1 MCRAPT
7 SWVWDERMKSASST
21 PGRILPE
28 LNHFL
33 GSLQSAGPHRGF
45 TNKCPIP
52 LCHLLS
58 LLAREEGSAEN
69 IAEPWGFSRTK
80 EAEVVQEVLESPQS
94 APARQRCQD
103 ARLCLPPP
111 GRQPGAAGE
120 PDLHRV
126 LVGLLP

>member
-1 MCRAPT
+1 
-7 SWVWDERMKSASST
+7 MKSASST

-58 LLAREEGSAEN
+58 LLAREEGPTEN
-69 IAEPWGFSRTK
+69 TAEPWGFSRTK
-80 EAEVVQEVLESPQS
+80 EAEVVQEVLGECPCETIFFLKLSGEAESQCLGFGWCPFLLGGRGMGQIGGM
-94 APARQRCQD
+94 APEAR
-103 ARLCLPPP
+103 
-111 GRQPGAAGE
+111 
-120 PDLHRV
+120 
-126 LVGLLP
+126 